1 MGLDMYLHKRTW
13 LGRESRDQL
22 SMNGLPDMVEPGK
35 VCYVIE
41 EAGYWRKANAIH
53 RWIVENV
60 QDGNDDCHTYEVSR
74 EQLQALLGQVEA
86 VLAHP
91 DMAVH
96 LLPTQAGFFFGGT
109 EYDEYYV
116 EDLKETRRI
125 LTEALA
131 DTEADFEYCS
141 SW

>member
-22 SMNGLPDMVEPGK
+22 SMNRLPDMVEPGK
-35 VCYVIE
+35 VRYVIE

-53 RWIVENV
+53 RWFVENV
-60 QDGNDDCHTYEVSR
+60 QAGNDDCHTYEVSR
-74 EQLQALLGQVEA
+74 EQLQALLRSVET

-91 DMAVH
+91 DMAAH
-96 LLPTQAGFFFGGT
+96 LLPTQEGFFFGST
-109 EYDEYYV
+109 EYDEGYV
-116 EDLKETRRI
+116 EDLQETKTI
-125 LTEALA
+125 LVEALA
-131 DTEADFEYCS
+131 DDEADFEYSS